1 MRVRSGGTTHTM
13 THPLGPPDGT
23 TWHDL
28 KNWSVASLIAA
39 NLIPL
44 FGTLFLSWTSGDVLI
59 VYWVETAVIGFYAIL
74 KMPVAWG
81 WFSLF
86 SVPFF
91 IAHFGVFLSIAGRL
105 AIGAY
110 VLVDDVPGQRW
121 ATLDPIRGELS
132 VFAALMLASHGV
144 SFVTNFIG
152 KKEYRLLKKDPEQ
165 LMVAPYRRVFVMMAS
180 VVVGAVLVS
189 VTEAPSALMSIFIVL
204 KIVADVIAHLN
215 EHDMIRRGGEM
226 VQGAGE
232 PSPRPGEA

>member
-1 MRVRSGGTTHTM
+1 M
-13 THPLGPPDGT
+13 THPFAPPDGT

-28 KNWSVASLIAA
+28 RDWSVASLIAA
-39 NLIPL
+39 NLVPL
-44 FGTLFLSWTSGDVLI
+44 FGTLFLGWSIGEVLI

-81 WFSLF
+81 WFAMF

-91 IAHFGVFLSIAGRL
+91 IIHFGVFLDIAGML

-110 VLVDDVPGQRW
+110 VSIDDVPGQGW
-121 ATLDPIRGELS
+121 STLDPIRRELQ

-165 LMVAPYRRVFVMMAS
+165 LMVAPYRRIFVMMTS
-180 VVVGAVLVS
+180 VIVGAVLVFL
-189 VTEAPSALMSIFIVL
+189 TEAPSSLMGIFIVL

-215 EHDMIRRGGEM
+215 QHDMIRSGVEMTRRAGGTIPRG
-226 VQGAGE
+226 
-232 PSPRPGEA
+232 SEA